1 MSEDNSRS
9 TLRRQARIPR
19 VFHSGPIQPET
30 DLTLDKSATHHLITV
45 LRTRANDQVT
55 LFNGDGLDY
64 QATVSATGQRGDGKF
79 AVLTIH
85 TSVQGVPE
93 SSLPLTLVQCVSRPE
108 RMDICLRQSVELG
121 VSCIQP
127 LYSRHSLKAG
137 DANRVQKKQHHWQS
151 IIISACE
158 QSGRSTLPELMPAM
172 AYPQWLQ
179 SETTDSTRYVLSP
192 SATHSLPEHAMQLSK
207 QNALKALALIIG
219 PESGLDE
226 DEINST
232 VRTGAIPVHLG
243 RRILRTETAG
253 PACIAVLQS
262 TLGDMRS

>member
-1 MSEDNSRS
+1 MPEASPP
-9 TLRRQARIPR
+9 RRQARTPR
-19 VFHSGPIQPET
+19 FYHSGPIQPET

-45 LRTRANDQVT
+45 LRTRANDNVT

-85 TSVQGVPE
+85 KSVQGVPE
-93 SSLPLTLVQCVSRPE
+93 SSLPVTLVQCVSRPE

-127 LYSRHSLKAG
+127 LYSRHSLKPG
-137 DANRVQKKQHHWQS
+137 DATRAQKKQLHWQS

-172 AYPQWLQ
+172 AYPAWLQ
-179 SETTDSTRYVLSP
+179 SKSPDSTRYILSP
-192 SATHSLPEHAMQLSK
+192 SATQSLTEHAVQLSK
-207 QNALKALALIIG
+207 QGALKAVALIIG

-226 DEINST
+226 DEIDST
-232 VRTGAIPVHLG
+232 ILTGAIPVHLG
-243 RRILRTETAG
+243 KRILRTETAG